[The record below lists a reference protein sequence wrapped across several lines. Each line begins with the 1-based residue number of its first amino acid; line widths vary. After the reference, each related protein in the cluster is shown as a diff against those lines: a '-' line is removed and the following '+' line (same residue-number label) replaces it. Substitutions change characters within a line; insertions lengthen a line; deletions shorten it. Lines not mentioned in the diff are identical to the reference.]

1 MTYLCCSALVAFGA
15 AMTFAPLFVDMMK
28 GGADE

>member
-1 MTYLCCSALVAFGA
+1 MTYLCCSALIAFSA
-15 AMTFAPLFVDMMK
+15 FMTFAPLFVDMMK